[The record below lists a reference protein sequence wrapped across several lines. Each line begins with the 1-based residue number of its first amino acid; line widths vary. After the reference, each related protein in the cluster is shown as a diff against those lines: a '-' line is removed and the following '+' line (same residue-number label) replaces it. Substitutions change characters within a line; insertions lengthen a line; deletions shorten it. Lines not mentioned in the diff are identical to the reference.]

1 LSVID
6 TPLSRFIAVFLTA
19 TLRRRSFA
27 HQQNNLKREL
37 NDLIKVTDSE
47 FCKNVE
53 QKEKEEIVN
62 EVDLQFKEVMEKHKR
77 RPAKWY
83 NDDGRYRSA
92 VIEMLN
98 MKENAMA
105 VPKLSMVMYGEWKNK
120 QKFLR
125 QANRMVS
132 KDRSRYES
140 DGCKLWLQL
149 PQILSQHFLLPPLAC
164 FPN

>member
-1 LSVID
+1 M
-6 TPLSRFIAVFLTA
+6 
-19 TLRRRSFA
+19 
-27 HQQNNLKREL
+27 
-37 NDLIKVTDSE
+37 TDSE
-47 FCKNVE
+47 FCTKDD
-53 QKEKEEIVN
+53 KTLRDKIVD
-62 EVDLQFKEVMEKHKR
+62 EVVSQFREVMEKHKR

-105 VPKLSMVMYGEWKNK
+105 VPKLSIAMYTEWEGK

-132 KDRSRYES
+132 KDRSRYFS
-140 DGCKLWLQL
+140 
-149 PQILSQHFLLPPLAC
+149 S
-164 FPN
+164 

>member
-1 LSVID
+1 MQLMC
-6 TPLSRFIAVFLTA
+6 FL
-19 TLRRRSFA
+19 LDCSFD
-27 HQQNNLKREL
+27 HQHHNLKREL
-37 NDLIKVTDSE
+37 FDLIKVTDSE
-47 FCKNVE
+47 FCLTF
-53 QKEKEEIVN
+53 KESERNRIID
-62 EVDLQFKEVMEKHKR
+62 EVDAQFKEVLEKHKR

-105 VPKLSMVMYGEWKNK
+105 VPKLSSIMYREWKGK

-132 KDRSRYES
+132 KERSR
-140 DGCKLWLQL
+140 
-149 PQILSQHFLLPPLAC
+149 LSQ
-164 FPN
+164 

>member
-1 LSVID
+1 
-6 TPLSRFIAVFLTA
+6 
-19 TLRRRSFA
+19 
-27 HQQNNLKREL
+27 
-37 NDLIKVTDSE
+37 LIKVTDSE
-47 FCKNVE
+47 FCTKIEETE
-53 QKEKEEIVN
+53 QHTIVN
-62 EVDLQFKEVMEKHKR
+62 EVYSQFREVMEKHKR

-105 VPKLSMVMYGEWKNK
+105 VPKLSIVMYTEWKNK

-132 KDRSRYES
+132 KDRSRYCVVRWMNRGLVCHQFQETPYMLS
-140 DGCKLWLQL
+140 SKTNCHPTCCFQPLGVSSL
-149 PQILSQHFLLPPLAC
+149 PSSKY
-164 FPN
+164 